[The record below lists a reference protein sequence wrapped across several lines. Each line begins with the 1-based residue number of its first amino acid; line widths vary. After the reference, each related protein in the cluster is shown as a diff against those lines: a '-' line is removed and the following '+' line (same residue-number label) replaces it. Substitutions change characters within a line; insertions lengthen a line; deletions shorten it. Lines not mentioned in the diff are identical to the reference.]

1 MNEHIASHETY
12 LPLRDAAALC
22 GLKVTALAQRCKRGM
37 TPHKREMRGKKTFLV
52 VRPCDI
58 GLPIK
63 QKSKPAEKLSPTE
76 GRDSQQKG
84 AAEMTTKPTPE
95 VAIGGV
101 TVGKVPKKPTVEKV
115 KNSMRKFN
123 VAELLNISTWING
136 RIFQQS
142 QGEPKAS

>member
-1 MNEHIASHETY
+1 MNEHTASRETY
-12 LPLRDAAALC
+12 LPLKDAAALC

-37 TPHKREMRGKKTFLV
+37 TPYKREMRGKKTFLV

-63 QKSKPAEKLSPTE
+63 QESKSAEKLSLEE
-76 GRDSQQKG
+76 GRDSQQKV
-84 AAEMTTKPTPE
+84 AEMTAKPAPE
-95 VAIGGV
+95 VAIV
-101 TVGKVPKKPTVEKV
+101 TVGKVLKKPTIEKV